1 MHYTMDQVRMRNV
14 VNNLKTD
21 EKIVKQTKNNEK
33 KAERTTNGRPF
44 NEILK
49 EKIWTR
55 IVHNDLLFHL
65 CIAQTLV
72 NELRE
77 FSRYVVWEEMELELC
92 TKC

>member
-1 MHYTMDQVRMRNV
+1 MRNV
-14 VNNLKTD
+14 INNLKTE
-21 EKIVKQTKNNEK
+21 EKIVKQTKNYEK
-33 KAERTTNGRPF
+33 KAERTTNGRPC

-55 IVHNDLLFHL
+55 NVHNDLLFHL

-77 FSRYVVWEEMELELC
+77 SSRCVVWEEMELELC

>member
-1 MHYTMDQVRMRNV
+1 MRNV
-14 VNNLKTD
+14 INNLKTE
-21 EKIVKQTKNNEK
+21 EKIVKQTKNYEK
-33 KAERTTNGRPF
+33 KTERTTNGRPC

-77 FSRYVVWEEMELELC
+77 SSRCVGWEEMELELC